1 MVERV
6 VATKSAR
13 ALIDRLRRKHGPVMF
28 HQSAGGS
35 EGLAAYCLL
44 PGEWMIGDA
53 DLLVGTIVGC
63 PFYVSTS
70 EYAHW
75 QYTQFIIDVI
85 DARRGACFSLE
96 GPEGISFR
104 TRSRRL
110 STEEWTELSTRP
122 LQ

>member
-6 VATKSAR
+6 VATKGAR

-28 HQSAGGS
+28 HQSTGGS

-44 PGEWMIGDA
+44 PGDWMIDDT
-53 DLLVGTIVGC
+53 DLLLGTIGGC
-63 PFYVSTS
+63 PFYISTS
-70 EYAHW
+70 QYQHW

-85 DARRGACFSLE
+85 EAQRGISFSLE
-96 GPEGISFR
+96 GPEGLCFH